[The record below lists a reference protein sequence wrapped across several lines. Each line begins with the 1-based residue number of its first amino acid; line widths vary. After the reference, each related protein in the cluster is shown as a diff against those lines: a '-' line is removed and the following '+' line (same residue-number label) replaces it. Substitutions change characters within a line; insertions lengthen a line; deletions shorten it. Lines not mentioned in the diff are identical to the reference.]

1 MNFGRRVF
9 IIILISISCVGCDQS
24 TKLLA
29 TEYLSQ
35 NGMHSYFYDIVRIG
49 YTENMG
55 GFLGFG
61 NTLPIEYRFWLFS
74 VAVGATLV
82 GLLFYLIINST
93 QGLGSLIGL
102 SLVFAGGFSN
112 FYDRIANNGAVV
124 DFVNIGLGPLRTGIF
139 NVADVAILVGVG
151 VVLLAQSKQRATT

>member
-1 MNFGRRVF
+1 MNFGKRVF

-35 NGMHSYFYDIVRIG
+35 NGMHSYFYDMVRIG
-49 YTENMG
+49 YAENLG
-55 GFLGFG
+55 GFLGLG
-61 NTLPIEYRFWLFS
+61 NALPNEYRFWLFI
-74 VAVGATLV
+74 VAVGAFLV
-82 GLLFYLIINST
+82 GLLSYLIINST

-112 FYDRIANNGAVV
+112 FYDRVANNGAVV
-124 DFVNIGLGPLRTGIF
+124 DFINIGLGPLRTGIF
-139 NVADVAILVGVG
+139 NVADVAILVGVA
-151 VVLLAQSKQRATT
+151 VVLLAQSKQKATI